1 VNLVD
6 FFFVRRGHYAV
17 TALFTPN
24 GIYGAWAW
32 RGLLSYALG
41 WLAILPF
48 AVLPGLW
55 TGPLAVKLGGV
66 DVSWLMGLLAAGGSY
81 YLLGKGIAVAS
92 EESAVISSETE
103 LEGFAP
109 AAGE

>member
-1 VNLVD
+1 
-6 FFFVRRGHYAV
+6 
-17 TALFTPN
+17 
-24 GIYGAWAW
+24 
-32 RGLLSYALG
+32 
-41 WLAILPF
+41 
-48 AVLPGLW
+48 
-55 TGPLAVKLGGV
+55 
-66 DVSWLMGLLAAGGSY
+66 MGLLAAGGSY